1 MADLSVLSTSGT
13 VLQEWS
19 FSNGPF
25 KVQNDNNS
33 DTGTY
38 VIVQFKRS
46 GPVYVALWGQGTT
59 SARGAYMRSNEVT
72 VDSTKYYVIA
82 VGAGRGFAGTSYGW
96 VGRENGGGYTG
107 FFERSTLGNSVSQ
120 SGALLIAGGA
130 GGTGYG
136 HGSSSGGVGGTLNG
150 GVGTTSSD
158 SEIGS
163 TGGGGGTST
172 NGGGG
177 GGGGGQQGFALVGGR
192 GGDGVLGGYPNAGGG
207 GGGGGG
213 YYGGGGGGGGN
224 DFGNGTRYASGGG
237 GGSSYVNNSRCTG
250 NGASNTGNGE
260 YTSNPYWQGNA
271 GLDYTGLAVILG
283 ESGPIVRL
291 RQSNVWRDVKKTY
304 VKTSGTWREVKE
316 AYEKRSGVWTRI
328 I

>member
-213 YYGGGGGGGGN
+213 YYGGGGGGGGSAFVSGSN
-224 DFGNGTRYASGGG
+224 YPWGTDIYTSGTGG
-237 GGSSYVNNSRCTG
+237 GGSGYVNTSKVTAPSG
-250 NGASNTGNGE
+250 TSSFSGATDPNRGTA
-260 YTSNPYWQGNA
+260 GNA
-271 GLDYTGLAVILG
+271 SGGRGSADNAKVVI
-283 ESGPIVRL
+283 RL
-291 RQSNVWRDVKKTY
+291 P
-304 VKTSGTWREVKE
+304 
-316 AYEKRSGVWTRI
+316 A
-328 I
+328 